1 MLKRHSIW
9 WRTLATAWLSV
20 VVSAMLVGGD
30 AGFEEDTEWRY
41 YKGVREASEPD
52 TTAWRA
58 PEFVDADWNTGPAP
72 FFYEDKAAGYTG
84 NTRLTDMRSGYLTLF
99 LRKGFEVLTP
109 ESVRRLTL
117 ELRVDDGC
125 IVWLNGRELARVN
138 MPEGEVPFSVPALN
152 ADNNPNLFSVTLDNP
167 PGLLRSGLNVLAVQA
182 ANISLADSSDFL
194 FAARLALEMDEQAL
208 LVEAVFPEPGSVL
221 RALTSLEVVFN
232 RNVTGVDAADLRVN
246 GQPATRLE
254 AHSPRNYTFHFPE
267 PPAGP
272 VTLDWASNHGIT
284 DTSPE
289 AVPLAGG
296 GWSYLL
302 EPAVPPPQVIISEF
316 LADNQSGLRDQD
328 ADRSD
333 WIELRNLG
341 TEPVSLGG
349 WFLTDDP
356 ARSALWRF
364 PEITLNAGAYLL
376 VWASGKDRADPVH
389 ELHTHFRLAN
399 SGEYLALLDPRT
411 NVVSEFAS
419 SYPPQRAD
427 VSFGRDLLDPEQV
440 GYFSKPTP
448 GAPNVPGGPGFAP
461 DPVFSAPG
469 GLYVTNQM
477 VIEITASAGHIYY
490 STDGRPPVPAVN
502 GVLYTGPLTLS
513 GSTVVLARVYAD
525 GLLPSQVVAECYQF
539 VAPGLADF
547 SSNLPLLII
556 QPARGG
562 IASDS
567 SARTPVF
574 VTAIE
579 PFRGRAALRDQPAH
593 RGMGGMNIRGQS
605 SAGFPK
611 KQYRLELTDATG
623 LDQNV
628 PLLGLPA
635 EADWV
640 LNGPYSDKSLINNF
654 LAFELHEQMGH
665 YAVRRRLV
673 EVFLDETRGA
683 LTHPSDYRGVY
694 VLLEKIEIDRNR
706 LNLARMGPSVTRE
719 PEITGGYIFKK
730 DKDSPGDRNFSTRGG
745 AGFGAQLLKYHDPKP
760 DEITAAQQVWLRN
773 HVIAFENALYAGD
786 WLTRTGNLHYSAFID
801 GASFVDNHWIVEF
814 TKQIDGYR
822 LSNYLHK
829 DRGGKIRME
838 PIWDWN
844 LSLGNADYLE
854 GWNPAGWYW
863 PLLGASDHL
872 WLRRLIS
879 GTPAANTRTG
889 DPDFNQA
896 IVDRWSVLRTNILN
910 PTNVLARVDE
920 LAAYL
925 DEAKDRDFA
934 RWPRLNTYVWP
945 NPAIYIQP
953 TYAQI
958 IANKK
963 KWIQDRFNWID
974 RQFLRAPSF
983 SHPGGRVATG
993 LMLTI
998 SAPAGEIYYTTSGAD
1013 PRAPGGGLR
1022 AEAVRYTGPIRL
1034 AANARVV
1041 ARARQ
1046 SSNWSGPTAATF
1058 VTATPPL
1065 RVSEL
1070 MYHPAPTP
1078 GVPDDAENPN
1088 DFEFIELVNLG
1099 SRPLALTG
1107 FRFTQGIQFDFSTG
1121 AVTSLAPGARVLVVQ
1136 NRAAFER
1143 RYGPGLNVAG
1153 EFTGRLDNAGE
1164 VLCLLGPVDEV
1175 VQEFRYDN
1183 RWHPTTD
1190 GVGFALVPADL
1201 HAHPAVGN
1209 TAAGW
1214 RPGGVLNGTPGVPEP
1229 PAPRIPAI
1237 LVNEV
1242 LAHPDAGQR
1251 DAIEL
1256 FNPTAEPAD
1265 ISGWFLSDDRRAP
1278 KYALPAGS
1286 VLPPGGFLVI
1296 DADQFNRPGG
1306 SGSFGLSATGEE
1318 VFLFSA
1324 DDAGQLSGY
1333 AHGFPF
1339 SAAPPGVTVG
1349 RLITSAGGEHFVL
1362 QAESSLGAANV
1373 SPLVGPVVVSEVMYH
1388 PPDLL
1393 ANGAFWDAPEDEY
1406 LELLNLAAQP
1416 VPLFDSQAPTNTWQL
1431 RGAVRFQFPTNFTLA
1446 PAERLLIVG
1455 FDPVADA
1462 AQAATFRGKYSLAAD
1477 ARLLGPWQGKL
1488 DNRGEPL
1495 ELIQPL
1501 RFGAGETA
1509 LFADLV
1515 VDRVDYR
1522 DEAPWPP
1529 GADGF
1534 GFALQRRPEHGYGND
1549 PAHWL
1554 AAAPTPG
1561 KPPAAGALPEI
1572 LTHPVGLATLAG
1584 RSATLSVLT
1593 RNPATVRHQWR
1604 KDGQPLPGATNAMLT
1619 LANVQPDQAG
1629 AYDVLVFN
1637 ETGAVASAPAA
1648 VRVAFPNADTDGDSL
1663 SDLYELTHG
1672 LDPAWPDDLDADP
1685 DGDGLS
1691 TREEHIAGTNPLD
1704 PESRLGFTHVELSA
1718 AGIKLRFAAAAD
1730 RLYSVECQD
1739 RLATDEP
1746 WRLLTNVPVL
1756 DNSSAALRPV
1766 TVTDATLPAPPAR
1779 YYRLRASQP

>member
-1 MLKRHSIW
+1 MLKRHSSW
-9 WRTLATAWLSV
+9 LRALATAWLSAV
-20 VVSAMLVGGD
+20 VAATLVAAD
-30 AGFEEDTEWRY
+30 AGFEEDTGWRY
-41 YKGVREASEPD
+41 FKGVREASEPEP
-52 TTAWRA
+52 TAWRE
-58 PEFVDADWNTGPAP
+58 PEFVDAGWAAGPAP

-84 NTRLTDMRSGYLTLF
+84 NTRLADMRGGYLTLF

-109 ESVRRLTL
+109 DSVRRLTL

-125 IVWLNGRELARVN
+125 IVWLNGREVARVN
-138 MPEGEVPFSVPALN
+138 MPDGEVPFDIPALS
-152 ADNNPNLFSVTLDNP
+152 ADNNPNVFGVTLDNA
-167 PGLLRSGLNVLAVQA
+167 PGLLRGGVNVLAVQA

-194 FAARLALEMDEQAL
+194 FAARLALEVDDQAL

-221 RALTSLEVVFN
+221 RALSSLEVVFN
-232 RNVTGVDAADLRVN
+232 RNVTGVDAADLQVN
-246 GQPATRLE
+246 NQPAASLE
-254 AHSPRNYTFHFPE
+254 VHSPRNYTFRFPE
-267 PPAGP
+267 PSEGL
-272 VTLDWASNHGIT
+272 VTIAWAPDHGIT

-289 AVPLAGG
+289 PVPFAGG
-296 GWSYLL
+296 GWSYTLDRQ
-302 EPAVPPPQVIISEF
+302 APPPQVIISEF
-316 LADNQSGLRDQD
+316 LADNQSGPRDQD

-341 TEPVSLGG
+341 AEPVALGG

-356 ARSALWRF
+356 ARPTQWRF
-364 PEITLNAGAYLL
+364 PEVTLNAGAYRL
-376 VWASGKDRADPVH
+376 VWASGKDRADPAR
-389 ELHTHFRLAN
+389 ELHTNFRLAN
-399 SGEYLALLDPRT
+399 AGEYLALLDART
-411 NVVSEFAS
+411 NVVSEFAPT
-419 SYPPQRAD
+419 YPPQRAD
-427 VSFGRDLLDPEQV
+427 ISFGRDLLDPQRV
-440 GYFSKPTP
+440 GYFAKPTP
-448 GAPNVPGGPGFAP
+448 GAPNIPGGSGFAT
-461 DPVFSAPG
+461 DPVFSVPG

-477 VIEITASAGHIYY
+477 VIEITAPSGHIYY

-513 GSTVVLARVYAD
+513 GSTVLLARVYED
-525 GLLPSQVVAECYQF
+525 DLLPSRVVAECYQF
-539 VAPGLADF
+539 AAPSLAGF

-562 IASDS
+562 IAFDS

-574 VTAIE
+574 VTAVE
-579 PFRGRAALRDQPAH
+579 PFRGRATLRDKPAH
-593 RGMGGMNIRGQS
+593 RGLGGMNIRGQS

-611 KQYRLELTDATG
+611 KQYRLELTDAAG
-623 LDQNV
+623 LDQNI

-654 LAFELHEQMGH
+654 LTFELHEQMGH

-683 LTHPSDYRGVY
+683 LTYPSDYRGVY

-706 LNLARMGPSVTRE
+706 MNLARMGPGVTQE

-760 DEITAAQQVWLRN
+760 DEITSAQQVWLRN

-786 WLTRTGNLHYSAFID
+786 WLTRTGSQHYSAFID
-801 GASFVDNHWIVEF
+801 VASFVDNHWIVEF

-829 DRGGKIRME
+829 DRGGKIGMD

-872 WLRRLIS
+872 WLRRLIT

-974 RQFLRAPSF
+974 RQFPRAPLF
-983 SHPGGRVATG
+983 SHPGGRVAAGFT
-993 LMLTI
+993 LTI

-1022 AEAVRYTGPIRL
+1022 AEAVRYTGPIQL

-1046 SSNWSGPTAATF
+1046 SGNWSGPTAVTF

-1078 GVPDDAENPN
+1078 GVPEGGEDPN

-1099 SRPLALTG
+1099 SQPLALTG

-1143 RYGPGLNVAG
+1143 RYGTGLSVAG
-1153 EFTGRLDNAGE
+1153 EYTGRLDNAGE
-1164 VLCLLGPVDEV
+1164 ALRLLGPVDEA

-1183 RWHPTTD
+1183 RWHPATD
-1190 GVGFALVPADL
+1190 GVGFALAPADL
-1201 HAHPAVGN
+1201 NAPPAVWSA
-1209 TAAGW
+1209 AAGW
-1214 RPGGVLNGTPGVPEP
+1214 RPGSVLNGTPGMAEP
-1229 PAPRIPAI
+1229 TAPRLPAI

-1242 LAHPDAGQR
+1242 LANPDAGQR
-1251 DAIEL
+1251 DTIEL
-1256 FNPTAEPAD
+1256 FNPTAGMAD
-1265 ISGWFLSDDRRAP
+1265 ISGWFLSDDRRVP
-1278 KYALPAGS
+1278 KHALPAGS

-1306 SGSFGLSATGEE
+1306 VGSFGLSAAGEE

-1324 DDAGQLSGY
+1324 DAAGRLSGY
-1333 AHGFPF
+1333 AHGFTF
-1339 SAAPPGVTVG
+1339 GAAPPGVTVG
-1349 RLITSAGGEHFVL
+1349 RLVTSAGEEHFVL
-1362 QAESSLGAANV
+1362 QAEPSLGAANV
-1373 SPLVGPVVVSEVMYH
+1373 GPHVGPVVISEVMYH
-1388 PPDLL
+1388 PPDVF

-1406 LELLNLAAQP
+1406 LELLNLTDQP
-1416 VPLFDSQAPTNTWQL
+1416 VPLFDPAAPTNTWQL
-1431 RGAVRFQFPTNFTLA
+1431 CGAARFQFPTNLILA

-1455 FDPVADA
+1455 FDPAADA
-1462 AQAATFRGKYSLAAD
+1462 AQAAAFRGKYSLAAEV
-1477 ARLLGPWQGKL
+1477 RLLGPWQGKL
-1488 DNRGEPL
+1488 NNRGETL

-1501 RFGAGETA
+1501 PLGGDETA
-1509 LFADLV
+1509 AFADLV
-1515 VDRVDYR
+1515 VDRVEYR
-1522 DEAPWPP
+1522 DEAPWPA
-1529 GADGF
+1529 GADGL
-1534 GFALQRRPEHGYGND
+1534 GFALQRRPEQACGND

-1572 LTHPVGLATLAG
+1572 LSQPVGLATLAG
-1584 RSATLSVLT
+1584 RGMMLSVLA
-1593 RNPATVRHQWR
+1593 RNPAAVRYQWR
-1604 KDGQPLPGATNAMLT
+1604 KDGQPLPGATNAALN
-1619 LANVQPDQAG
+1619 LANVQLAQAG

-1648 VRVAFPNADTDGDSL
+1648 VRVALPGADTDGDGL

-1704 PESRLGFTHVELSA
+1704 PKSRLGFTHLEWGA
-1718 AGIKLRFAAAAD
+1718 AGVKLRFAAASD
-1730 RLYSVECQD
+1730 RLYSVEYRD
-1739 RLATDEP
+1739 RLEADEP
-1746 WRLLTNVPVL
+1746 WRLLTSVPVV
-1756 DNSSAALRPV
+1756 DNGSAALRTV
-1766 TVTDATLPAPPAR
+1766 TVTDATSPAPPAR
-1779 YYRLRASQP
+1779 YYRLRAGQP